1 MKAVR
6 EIILLIGTGLLP
18 LAVAR
23 ATPLEEAYLESC
35 RKDPTVPVPIT
46 VVSPSVGPEY
56 EGSAVHLEFLV
67 DATGKPADFSI
78 KSAPDDILA
87 TAVVRAVKL
96 WRFQPAEIDGKPV
109 ARRVA
114 LPVRIVDA
122 DDRIERV
129 AARE

>member
-6 EIILLIGTGLLP
+6 EIIVILSAGLLP

-23 ATPLEEAYLESC
+23 ATPMEDAYLESC
-35 RKDPTVPVPIT
+35 HKDPTVPVPIA

-56 EGSAVHLEFLV
+56 EGSSVQLEFLV
-67 DATGKPADFSI
+67 DATGKPAEFSI
-78 KSAPDDILA
+78 KSAPDEIVA

-122 DDRIERV
+122 EGQIDRV